1 MFLIHIK
8 LYSSHIIYYTC
19 DNDTRLPHD
28 VTCISITSTL
38 KNCDHLPVL
47 VRKIKNSLVFL
58 MLPKSIR
65 YSDYFSL
72 FPDLINIIS
81 QKQ

>member
-1 MFLIHIK
+1 M
-8 LYSSHIIYYTC
+8 
-19 DNDTRLPHD
+19 TRPPQD

-38 KNCDHLPVL
+38 KNCDHLPVSEEYL
-47 VRKIKNSLVFL
+47 SLRKKIKNSLVFL